1 MNTQISNLRVVK
13 SASQV
18 MNYNSNRNSNTSFA
32 STSNYTTTNIGF
44 TSNNA
49 ATVDNDMDWYS
60 LFRTSITESID
71 ENPYKLML
79 EQFQSIPT
87 TSVRTLVAMMIMKE
101 SFGWGDTQLF
111 NESRF
116 DIKIRYALGM
126 SGAGSEA
133 PSIFVYNHFRRMI
146 TEFEKAT
153 GRNLMSETI
162 AQLTTEGSPVFKVG
176 ENRLMLWARQVA

>member
-1 MNTQISNLRVVK
+1 MNTTLSHLRVVK
-13 SASQV
+13 SATQV
-18 MNYNSNRNSNTSFA
+18 LNYNSNRNTNTASA

-44 TSNNA
+44 TNNNA
-49 ATVDNDMDWYS
+49 AAVDNDMDWYS
-60 LFRTSITESID
+60 LFRTSITEAID
-71 ENPYKLML
+71 EKSYKAMF
-79 EQFQSIPT
+79 EQFQSMPA

-146 TEFEKAT
+146 NEFEKAT

-176 ENRLMLWARQVA
+176 ENRLLLWARQVA

>member
-1 MNTQISNLRVVK
+1 MNTTMSHLRVVK
-13 SASQV
+13 SATQV
-18 MNYNSNRNSNTSFA
+18 LNYNNNRNTNTASA
-32 STSNYTTTNIGF
+32 STSNYTSTNIGF

-49 ATVDNDMDWYS
+49 AVADNDMDWYS
-60 LFRTSITESID
+60 LFRTSITEAID
-71 ENPYKLML
+71 ENPYKQMF
-79 EQFQSIPT
+79 EQFQSVPA

-116 DIKIRYALGM
+116 DIKIRYARGM

-146 TEFEKAT
+146 NEFEKAT

-162 AQLTTEGSPVFKVG
+162 AKLTTEGSPVFKVG